1 MALLSIIVPVYNKEK
16 YLDEAIG
23 SILEQTWSDFELIL
37 VDDGSSDRSGAIC
50 DHYASL
56 DSRIKVV
63 HQTNKGVSAARNTG
77 LEISQGA
84 YIGFV
89 DSDDAI
95 EADMYELL
103 IRNARQ
109 YNADISVCGI
119 KMIPMLK
126 KHLEIEDHKEV
137 RLVNKQDVLPLVFD
151 GTLDWSANNKIYKA
165 QIAKSVR
172 FSGRINEDLFYVFLT
187 HKQAGI
193 VVFDQ
198 SKKYHYLKRD
208 NSVSIQRFNS
218 SQMESVAVSERIL
231 QITAAEYPAHTDHAK
246 RLDFISSISILNLM
260 MLSLRTDYAKEYA
273 SIKKKLI
280 SYNEFVSNSS
290 LISKKHRYA
299 YQAFKMSPI
308 LYQWLLRVYCYLFES
323 EVGSKVM

>member
-23 SILEQTWSDFELIL
+23 SILKQTWSDFELIL
-37 VDDGSSDRSGAIC
+37 VNDGSKDGSGVIC

-56 DSRIKVV
+56 DSRIRVV
-63 HQTNKGVSAARNTG
+63 HQANGGVSAARNTG
-77 LEISQGA
+77 LEMSRGA

-89 DSDDAI
+89 DSDDVI

-109 YNADISVCGI
+109 HNADISVCGI
-119 KMIPMLK
+119 KIIPMLR
-126 KHLEIEDHKEV
+126 KHQETEDHKEV
-137 RLVNKQDVLPLVFD
+137 RVVNRQDILPLVFN
-151 GTLDWSANNKIYKA
+151 GTLDWSANNKVYKA
-165 QIAKSVR
+165 QIAKSVQ

-187 HKQAGI
+187 HKQAGT

-208 NSVSIQRFNS
+208 NSVSNQRFNR
-218 SQMESVAVSERIL
+218 SQMESIAVSERIL
-231 QITAAEYPAHTDHAK
+231 EITTNEYPEHTDHAK

-260 MLSLRTDYAKEYA
+260 IFSFQKDYAKEYA
-273 SIKKKLI
+273 SIKQKLL
-280 SYNEFVSNSS
+280 SYNGFVSNSS
-290 LISKKHRYA
+290 LISRKHRYA
-299 YQAFKMSPI
+299 YLAFKMSPT
-308 LYQWLLRVYCYLFES
+308 LYQGLLRAYCYLFES